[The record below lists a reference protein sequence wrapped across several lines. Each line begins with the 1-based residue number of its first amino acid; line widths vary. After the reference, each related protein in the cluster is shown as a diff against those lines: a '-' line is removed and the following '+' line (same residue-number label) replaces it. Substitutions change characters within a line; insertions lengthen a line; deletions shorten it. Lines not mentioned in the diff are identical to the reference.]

1 LQTKTDEINT
11 KFNGIIHEIQL
22 RLQVCHDNIEQV
34 SVKNKQLSVKTDE
47 MDQNMK
53 NILQKNEKLSY
64 KITQQ
69 DKIIKEKNESLRN
82 EMLEIIG
89 KNQRNLEKQFSS
101 LLKDMDSSRSDMKNV
116 VEQSKEFTWQQL
128 QS

>member
-1 LQTKTDEINT
+1 
-11 KFNGIIHEIQL
+11 
-22 RLQVCHDNIEQV
+22 LQVCHDNIEQV

>member
-1 LQTKTDEINT
+1 M
-11 KFNGIIHEIQL
+11 
-22 RLQVCHDNIEQV
+22 QVCHDNIEQV